1 VLHVDEVVI
10 DTNVLAVANGA
21 HDGASNACRRACV
34 EHLQR
39 ARQGCVIVLD
49 DRHRILSEY
58 LRNVNP
64 NRGTRV
70 GDAFLKWLLQ
80 NKANH
85 ARVHFVPLTE
95 LPDGSFIEFPD
106 AELQPKFDP
115 SDRKFP
121 AVANAHSNKPPIWQA
136 VDSKWLA
143 WWQPL
148 AAAGVRVVFLCPD
161 DICTFFKSTF
171 PNRLVPPL
179 PP

>member
-1 VLHVDEVVI
+1 MTEVVI

-21 HDGASNACRRACV
+21 HAHVSPTCVRACV

-49 DRHRILSEY
+49 DRYRILREY
-58 LRNVNP
+58 LRNANA
-64 NRGTRV
+64 NGGRRA

-80 NKANH
+80 NKANP
-85 ARVHFVPLTE
+85 ARVHYVSLTE
-95 LPDGSFIEFPD
+95 LSKDSFVEFPD
-106 AELQPKFDP
+106 ATLQPTFDP

-121 AVANAHSNKPPIWQA
+121 AVANAHPGKPTIWQA

-148 AAAGVRVVFLCPD
+148 AAAGVQVMFLCPA

-171 PNRLVPPL
+171 SGQPVPPL